1 MPTKSQAAPRT
12 PNKTAAVAPYRWLAE
27 YYDTVFAGMRAP
39 MEAARAAILEPRILP
54 EARRVCDLAC
64 GTGDTALGFARRG
77 LEVYAVDLSPGMCRR
92 TRAKA
97 KSAGLKVRVIHADMR
112 DFRLPQPADLITC
125 EFDAVNHIPKKSDLL
140 RVAKCAVRALR
151 RGGSFY
157 FDVNNRRGFERYWG
171 LTQWIEK
178 PGVVVVMQCGQDA
191 ANDRAWTDV
200 HWFVREKDSVLWQ
213 RHDERVEQVC
223 WSEAEVWD
231 TLRKAGF
238 AEVQAWDAA
247 PFFGGGSGSGLIDAG
262 CRTVYLATRN

>member
-1 MPTKSQAAPRT
+1 MPTKSQAVRRT
-12 PNKTAAVAPYRWLAE
+12 PSKPSVAPYRWLAE

-39 MEAARAAILEPRILP
+39 MDAARAAILEPRILQ
-54 EARRVCDLAC
+54 EAQTVCDLAC
-64 GTGDTALGFARRG
+64 GTGDTALEFARRG
-77 LEVYAVDLSPGMCRR
+77 LEVHAVDLSPGMCRR
-92 TRAKA
+92 TREKA
-97 KSAGLKVRVIHADMR
+97 KTALLKVRVIHADMR
-112 DFRLPQPADLITC
+112 DFRLPHPVDLITC
-125 EFDAVNHIPKKSDLL
+125 EFDAVNHVPKKSDLL
-140 RVAKCAVRALR
+140 LVAKCAARALQP
-151 RGGSFY
+151 GGSFY

-178 PGVVVVMQCGQDA
+178 PGVVVVMRGGQDA

-200 HWFVREKDSVLWQ
+200 HWFVREQDSVSWR

-247 PFFGGGSGSGLIDAG
+247 PFFNPGSGLIDAG
-262 CRTVYLATRN
+262 CRTVYLATRS